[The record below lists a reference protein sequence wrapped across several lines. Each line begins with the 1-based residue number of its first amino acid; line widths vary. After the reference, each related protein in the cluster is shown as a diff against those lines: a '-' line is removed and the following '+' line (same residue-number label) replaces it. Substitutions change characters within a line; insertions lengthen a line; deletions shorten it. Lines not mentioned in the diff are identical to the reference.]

1 MTLYQKIG
9 DVEYINSIKADVTTI
24 KETEFED
31 SLNTIQ
37 RQVKSK
43 RTELDGLLSQRAS
56 LIAHAL
62 ENKLM
67 SAISLGN
74 RLGMTRQ
81 RVYVIAGSIKEEE

>member
-37 RQVKSK
+37 RPVDNT
-43 RTELDGLLSQRAS
+43 RAEL
-56 LIAHAL
+56 L
-62 ENKLM
+62 EELNGK
-67 SAISLGN
+67 
-74 RLGMTRQ
+74 
-81 RVYVIAGSIKEEE
+81 